1 MEYNRSGS
9 SKELVTALVGFQSS
23 ISSVPKSTKG
33 YNYKYSDLATVWDS
47 IRKPLADNG
56 LAVVQTTRNL
66 DDLTPVVITTLMHI
80 SGEWIEGELA
90 IKPTKMD
97 AQGVGSVIS
106 YARRYSLMSILGIA
120 AAGEDDDGA
129 KASKPAKASQPA
141 KDLAPKSWIKKFETK
156 MIEAENM
163 GINVSDLAI
172 DKHPTKQ
179 QVQDTAAKLDDRL
192 EALNV

>member
-1 MEYNRSGS
+1 MEMNKSGLA
-9 SKELVTALVGFQSS
+9 KELVTALVGFQSS
-23 ISSVPKSTKG
+23 ISSVPKNTKG
-33 YNYKYSDLATVWDS
+33 FNYKYSDLATVWDS

-66 DDLTPVVITTLMHI
+66 EDGTPVVITTLFHI
-80 SGEWIEGELA
+80 SGQFIEGELA

-129 KASKPAKASQPA
+129 KASKPVN
-141 KDLAPKSWIKKFETK
+141 DFAPKSWVTKLEAK
-156 MIEAENM
+156 MIVAENKN
-163 GINVSDLAI
+163 INVSDLAI
-172 DKHPTKQ
+172 DNHPTKQ
-179 QVQDTAAKLDDRL
+179 QIQDTAAKLDDRL
-192 EALNV
+192 EALDV

>member
-1 MEYNRSGS
+1 M
-9 SKELVTALVGFQSS
+9 
-23 ISSVPKSTKG
+23 
-33 YNYKYSDLATVWDS
+33 WDS

>member
-1 MEYNRSGS
+1 MEMNKSGLA
-9 SKELVTALVGFQSS
+9 KELVTALVGFQSS

-66 DDLTPVVITTLMHI
+66 DDLTPVVITTLMHT
-80 SGEWIEGELA
+80 SGQWIEGELA

-129 KASKPAKASQPA
+129 KASKPAK
-141 KDLAPKSWIKKFETK
+141 DLAPKSWITK
-156 MIEAENM
+156 LEAQIIAAENKN
-163 GINVSDLAI
+163 INVSGLAI

-179 QVQDTAAKLDDRL
+179 QIQDTAAKLEDRL
-192 EALNV
+192 EALND

>member
-1 MEYNRSGS
+1 MHTSG
-9 SKELVTALVGFQSS
+9 Q
-23 ISSVPKSTKG
+23 
-33 YNYKYSDLATVWDS
+33 
-47 IRKPLADNG
+47 
-56 LAVVQTTRNL
+56 
-66 DDLTPVVITTLMHI
+66 
-80 SGEWIEGELA
+80 WIEGELA

-129 KASKPAKASQPA
+129 KASKPAK
-141 KDLAPKSWIKKFETK
+141 DLAPKSWITKLEAK
-156 MIEAENM
+156 MIAAENM

-179 QVQDTAAKLDDRL
+179 QIQDTAAKLDGRL

>member
-47 IRKPLADNG
+47 IRKPLSANG

>member
-90 IKPTKMD
+90 IKPTKLA

-129 KASKPAKASQPA
+129 KASKPA

>member
-33 YNYKYSDLATVWDS
+33 YNYKYSDLATVWDN
-47 IRKPLADNG
+47 IRKPLSANG

>member
-1 MEYNRSGS
+1 MEMNKSGLA
-9 SKELVTALVGFQSS
+9 KELVTALVGFQSS

-33 YNYKYSDLATVWDS
+33 YNYKYSDLATVWDN

-66 DDLTPVVITTLMHI
+66 DDGTPVVITTLFHI
-80 SGEWIEGELA
+80 SGQFIEGELA

-141 KDLAPKSWIKKFETK
+141 KDLAPKSWITK
-156 MIEAENM
+156 LEAKIIAAENM
-163 GINVSDLAI
+163 DINVSGLTI

-179 QVQDTAAKLDDRL
+179 QIQDTAAKLEDRI